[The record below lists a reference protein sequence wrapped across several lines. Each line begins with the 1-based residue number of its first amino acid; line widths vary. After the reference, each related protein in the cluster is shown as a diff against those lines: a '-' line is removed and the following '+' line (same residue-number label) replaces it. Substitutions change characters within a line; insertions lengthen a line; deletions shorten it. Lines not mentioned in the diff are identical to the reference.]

1 MSDLQIILIIVGAFI
16 IAGVIAYNYIQ
27 EHKLR
32 NKITRDFIVPQTDVL
47 TEDFY
52 IDTDAYLEK
61 ELPEAS
67 EKFRTNKIKKSDQ
80 ALEQKNTPAEKS
92 IENNSH
98 VLYEPELDNRI
109 HNNHIAHNP
118 VEDNQY
124 AKSVQDANLDL
135 NSTETQSFVDNN
147 LDSNEV
153 VNLRTTQN
161 SPNSTAS
168 FVDNFKRSPLKPSTS
183 SYDAEI
189 QIPHLPLILHAQIDL
204 TAVLFANQTIN
215 SRTLIKLA
223 NEIPDIIQIMV
234 LHALNDDDDKWQ
246 LITPLTPER
255 LFKQVS
261 CSMQLA
267 DRGGPVARHTLN
279 KFQFAV
285 ENMGSELSAHVEWQS
300 SGDAMQHALALDQFC
315 IEVDQ
320 LISVHVTNSETP
332 IHGTKFKGLAEASG
346 LILKEDGK
354 FHFYSNDMPL
364 FIASDVN
371 NVPFTAESL
380 RSSVLKGVTFQIEIP
395 KVSNCEQV
403 FNQMLMIAQK
413 MASSLNANL
422 VDDNQKQLG
431 DLQIEKI
438 RQQLKVIRA
447 TMVARGIMPGSPA
460 SLRLFN

>member
-1 MSDLQIILIIVGAFI
+1 MGAFI
-16 IAGVIAYNYIQ
+16 VAGVSAYNYIQ

-52 IDTDAYLEK
+52 IDADAYLEK
-61 ELPEAS
+61 DLPEAS

-109 HNNHIAHNP
+109 HNNHIAHDP
-118 VEDNQY
+118 VEDDQY

-135 NSTETQSFVDNN
+135 NSTETQSFADNN

-153 VNLRTTQN
+153 DNLRTTKN

-204 TAVLFANQTIN
+204 TAVLFANQAIN
-215 SRTLIKLA
+215 STTLIKLA

-403 FNQMLMIAQK
+403 FNQMMMIAQK
-413 MASSLNANL
+413 IASSLNANL